1 MHGLKVVLVISSLA
15 ASHLTVDAQEPPD
28 TIPADSVIVLPGVRV
43 EVAQMRAGA
52 IPIIEAPF
60 PVNLMGRERIE
71 RAYHSVAEILED
83 LPGVTLGDQ
92 VGSPFQ
98 PDLRLRG
105 FSVSPVVGLPQS
117 ISVFVDGVRVN
128 EADASQVHFNLLPM
142 RDLEMVE
149 LVRGP
154 AGAFGKNSLAGALN
168 LVTRRGIGPSQVEVE
183 VFGGDFRDFGGSLLG
198 SIETADFDLYSRLS
212 YRQSDGWRIK
222 NHAQQLQAFIKVGR
236 RREQS
241 DAWISY
247 TLSSDSIEGPQA
259 LPESWLEGGALP
271 VDIVSPPTD
280 RRELQYTG
288 GNGDYFRPRLHFFN
302 AHLERHLAPNLKL
315 NLSGFARFTDFNQFN
330 DNVTEADVMGITGIA
345 SKGGSLQVRY
355 EPNSDLTFSGGLDIA
370 RNDVDIEILELPN
383 RAFPE
388 IERST
393 TELAGTNENNLGFYT
408 DLFWR
413 ADTRTALHGSL
424 RFDHVDVPFRDFLD
438 PEHSGDNRFNQIT
451 GALGVSRETLLGGRL
466 FAGYARGFRAPVI
479 LEITCADPEDP
490 CPLPFELGADPPLN
504 PVTTDSWQ
512 AGFRTKSAQ
521 TSASV
526 TVYWSEVHNDLF
538 SVVDPEQPTRGFFTN
553 LERTRRLGLE
563 GSITINSIPVIPGA
577 SIQVSAA
584 WTQATF
590 QTHATLAAPFL
601 EGDDEEDDDDIGQL
615 LPPPVVEPG
624 DHLPLIPSVSAGLT
638 IRYERGEYGS
648 DLSLQHIGE
657 RFLVGDEGNKGDFGK
672 LARYSLL
679 NLGVTRTL
687 GATTLY
693 AEVKNLLDQRYN
705 PFGLI
710 SPNVRGPSE
719 NVERFFT
726 PGLPRRMLIGAR
738 IRLH

>member
-1 MHGLKVVLVISSLA
+1 MHRLKTVLVISSLA
-15 ASHLTVDAQEPPD
+15 ASHLILEAQEPPD
-28 TIPADSVIVLPGVRV
+28 TIPTDSVIVLLGVRV
-43 EVAQMRAGA
+43 EVAQTRAGT
-52 IPIIEAPF
+52 IPVIEAPF
-60 PVNLMGRERIE
+60 PVNVIGKERIE
-71 RAYHSVAEILED
+71 RAHHSVAEILED

-117 ISVFVDGVRVN
+117 ISVFLDGVRVN

-168 LVTRRGIGPSQVEVE
+168 LVTRRGIGPSRVEAE
-183 VFGGDFRDFGGSLLG
+183 VFGGDFRDFGGSLLS

-212 YRQSDGWRIK
+212 YRKTDGWRMK

-236 RREQS
+236 RRERS

-271 VDIVSPPTD
+271 LDIVSPPTD

-302 AHLERHLAPNLKL
+302 AHLEQRLAPDLQL
-315 NLSGFARFTDFNQFN
+315 NLSGFARFADFNQFN
-330 DNVTEADVMGITGIA
+330 DNVTEADAMGITGIA
-345 SKGGSLQVRY
+345 SRGGSLQVRF
-355 EPNSDLTFSGGLDIA
+355 EPNPDLTFSGGLDLA

-383 RAFPE
+383 QAFPE
-388 IERST
+388 IERNT
-393 TELAGTNENNLGFYT
+393 TELAGTNENNLGFYA

-413 ADTRTALHGSL
+413 ADRRTALHSSL
-424 RFDHVDVPFRDFLD
+424 RFDHVSVPFRDFLD
-438 PEHSGDNRFNQIT
+438 PEHNGDNLFNQIT
-451 GALGVSRETLLGGRL
+451 GALGLSRETLPGVRL
-466 FAGYARGFRAPVI
+466 FASYARGFRAPVI

-490 CPLPFELGADPPLN
+490 CPLPFELGADPPLD

-512 AGFRTKSAQ
+512 AGFRTERGQMS
-521 TSASV
+521 TSV
-526 TVYWSEVHNDLF
+526 TAYWSEVHNDLF

-553 LERTRRLGLE
+553 LEGTRRIGLE
-563 GSITINSIPVIPGA
+563 GSMTIKSIPILPGA
-577 SIQVSAA
+577 SIQGSIA
-584 WTQATF
+584 WTRATF
-590 QTHATLAAPFL
+590 ETHATLAAPFL
-601 EGDDEEDDDDIGQL
+601 EGEEEEDHI
-615 LPPPVVEPG
+615 LPAPVVEPG
-624 DHLPLIPSVSAGLT
+624 DRFPLIPAFTAGLA
-638 IRYERGEYGS
+638 IGYQRGEYQS
-648 DLSLQHIGE
+648 DLSLHYVGE
-657 RFLVGDEGNKGDFGK
+657 RFLVGDEGNNGDFGK
-672 LARYSLL
+672 LAGYALL
-679 NLGVTRTL
+679 NLDISRVVGS
-687 GATTLY
+687 ATLY
-693 AEVKNLLDQRYN
+693 AEVKNLLDQSYN
-705 PFGLI
+705 SFGLI

-719 NVERFFT
+719 DIERFFT

-738 IRLH
+738 LRIH